1 MKNGILSLLAAIAV
15 TASLT
20 ACQAEDTGQTP
31 TLSEARVSEVTTQV
45 ETTTLS
51 SQNSFETTYEIT
63 EWSADDFQSI
73 ECCGINI
80 SLPCKLS
87 DIEEK
92 FDTEITMA
100 DEKKESD
107 VDMVELF
114 FKGDHVGA
122 LCYGV
127 DNYNVTGD
135 SFSLYTFEDYEI
147 NGINEHS
154 SKKNVQKILGVGN
167 HINSEYA
174 DAYFVGNMLIIFK
187 YYEKTFITIAI
198 Y

>member
-1 MKNGILSLLAAIAV
+1 MKKKFLSILTAIAV
-15 TASLT
+15 VISLS
-20 ACQAEDTGQTP
+20 ACQAEDTEQAP
-31 TLSEARVSEVTTQV
+31 PLSETVVSEVTQSLG
-45 ETTTLS
+45 TTTLN
-51 SQNSFETTYEIT
+51 SQNNFETTYEIT

-73 ECCGINI
+73 ECCGIDI

-100 DEKKESD
+100 DERNKSD
-107 VDMVELF
+107 VDMVDLF

-127 DNYNVTGD
+127 DNYNVTDD

-154 SKKNVQKILGVGN
+154 SKENVQKILGVGN
-167 HINSEYA
+167 HIDSEYA
-174 DAYFVGNMLIIFK
+174 DAYFIGNMMIIFK
-187 YYEKTFITIAI
+187 YYDKTFITIAL

>member
-1 MKNGILSLLAAIAV
+1 MKRKFLSILAAFAV
-15 TASLT
+15 LISFS
-20 ACQAEDTGQTP
+20 ACRADDTGQTP
-31 TLSEARVSEVTTQV
+31 PLSEAVVSEATTQI
-45 ETTTLS
+45 ETTTLRA
-51 SQNSFETTYEIT
+51 QNSFETTYEIT

-73 ECCGINI
+73 ECCGIDI
-80 SLPCKLS
+80 PLPCKLS
-87 DIEEK
+87 DIEEN

-100 DEKKESD
+100 DEKKKSD

-127 DNYNVTGD
+127 DNYNVTDD

-154 SKKNVQKILGVGN
+154 SKENVQKIWGVGN
-167 HINSEYA
+167 HIDSEYA
-174 DAYFVGNMLIIFK
+174 DAYFIGNMMIIFK
-187 YYEKTFITIAI
+187 YYDKTFITIAI